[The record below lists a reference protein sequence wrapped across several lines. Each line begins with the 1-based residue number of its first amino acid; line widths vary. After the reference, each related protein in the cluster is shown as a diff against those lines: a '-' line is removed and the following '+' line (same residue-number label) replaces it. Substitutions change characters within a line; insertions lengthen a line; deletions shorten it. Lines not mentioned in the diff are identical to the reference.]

1 MNSKSLRL
9 FLAAWGLFFLLQ
21 GCSFY
26 ARVAKMDQSSQ
37 ETQTAASVERAGDT
51 VLQHGGDSGSM

>member
-26 ARVAKMDQSSQ
+26 ARIAQVDQRPQ
-37 ETQTAASVERAGDT
+37 ETQTAANAGGEGVT
-51 VLQHGGDSGSM
+51 ALQHNSDSGSM